1 MGMTVSILS
10 LRSDLRRY
18 DVHMHA
24 CTCLYVHVHV
34 HACNLCMHM
43 PVRTCICMCL
53 PGLIKGVNPS
63 VQRERFDLELLD
75 LACLRL
81 HAWSDIGL

>member
-24 CTCLYVHVHV
+24 
-34 HACNLCMHM
+34 HACGYMYMHVRNLCMHM
-43 PVRTCICMCL
+43 PVRTCTCMCL
-53 PGLIKGVNPS
+53 PGLIEGVNPS